1 MGTDN
6 VVAVVD
12 DYRLTAE
19 LEAVLGAVDIA
30 PDGLGARVGE
40 RVVEVD
46 GVRAL
51 WPALSTALYETF
63 HSGHAHDPSTRP
75 GTRDPALEA
84 ALTAG
89 VPHRHTTTLARVHAG
104 ENASDTGWVVD
115 LLDVRVRVPAERVV
129 AVEPDGRAVIRADAI
144 RPALSPGFFLC
155 DGSAGSVLGAGPI
168 LRFYVHLAD
177 ATFTPAAWSA
187 ALATLEA
194 WKVPYRAKA
203 FSNPAGYPRRD
214 ALVIYLEEAGWPALE
229 SLVEVVSALPGLVDD
244 TSSFAKR
251 VGPGLAIAWDPA
263 DDRTGMRRLSF
274 GEHRSRVVAEGLI
287 KGTAEGISRATAVIA
302 ALRAAGID
310 PAEPF
315 RNRTSPLLP
324 IGA

>member
-1 MGTDN
+1 M
-6 VVAVVD
+6 D
-12 DYRLTAE
+12 DFRLTAQ
-19 LEAVLGAVDIA
+19 LEAALGAVDIA
-30 PDGLGARVGE
+30 QDGLSARVGE

-51 WPALSTALYETF
+51 WPALSTLLYETF
-63 HSGHAHDPSTRP
+63 HSGHAHDPNTRP
-75 GTRDPALEA
+75 GTRDPELEV

-89 VPHRHTTTLARVHAG
+89 VPHRYTTTRARIHAG
-104 ENASDTGWVVD
+104 EETSNAELVVD
-115 LLDVRVRVPAERVV
+115 LLDVKVRVPADRVV
-129 AVEPDGRAVIRADAI
+129 AVEPNGMAVIQTDAI

-168 LRFYVHLAD
+168 LRFYVHLA
-177 ATFTPAAWSA
+177 ASTFTPIAWST

-194 WKVPYRAKA
+194 RKVPYRAKA

-214 ALVIYLEEAGWPALE
+214 ALVIYLEEAGWSALE
-229 SLVEVVSALPGLVDD
+229 PLVEAVSALPGLVDD

-274 GEHRSRVVAEGLI
+274 GEHRSRVVAEALI
-287 KGTAEGISRATAVIA
+287 KSSATGVSRAAAVIA
-302 ALRAAGID
+302 ALEAAGID
-310 PAEPF
+310 PVEPF